1 MKRNLLF
8 LSTALILFLLFSPS
22 VALACSMK
30 LTPSTPA
37 ASVGETI
44 TFRLERA
51 LTHRNCVLPIEQTQI
66 KVTGGEVVDA
76 GVWKKGNP
84 DVLEFKVRFTQ
95 PGDSLIRIERD
106 CSMVLHDLAPFLS
119 IHRPAIITAK
129 SAPIAQAKFQINN
142 RMASSRGTGLLK
154 T

>member
-1 MKRNLLF
+1 MHRTDSILVVQSLRGAGLF
-8 LSTALILFLLFSPS
+8 DEINT
-22 VALACSMK
+22 VR
-30 LTPSTPA
+30 T
-37 ASVGETI
+37 
-44 TFRLERA
+44 
-51 LTHRNCVLPIEQTQI
+51 N
-66 KVTGGEVVDA
+66 GEVVDP

-84 DVLEFKVRFTQ
+84 DVLEFRVRFTH